1 MKEEDKVILERR
13 LTTLE
18 LGIEEVKRNSDER
31 LSALMARFDKID
43 RRAGWWVNMIFGIAL
58 AAGGIYLEAY
68 LNKEETVVKPIS
80 AVSADA
86 GM

>member
-1 MKEEDKVILERR
+1 
-13 LTTLE
+13 
-18 LGIEEVKRNSDER
+18 
-31 LSALMARFDKID
+31 MARFDKID